1 MGDIVGCDVSKGWV
15 DVHIV
20 DSTRGHHMR
29 VANEHVAI
37 RKWAQGLAEGSR
49 IGMEATGQMHVLL
62 ADTLHA
68 SGHTVFVINARWIHS
83 YRVSRGVR
91 GKTDRTDAEVIA
103 HYVGAHERDLHPYV
117 PPSPAQRELRSLLLQ
132 RRHVVKLKTA
142 AAQSLGACAKAVLRE
157 FKALLSR
164 IDARVTEIIRNE
176 PSWKDLARR
185 LQTEPGVGPVI
196 AAHLVDVLSRFPFQS
211 SDALVAHTGL
221 DPRPNQSGQ
230 KIGRRRL
237 THHGDSSLRS
247 MLYLAA
253 MAACRKQPWKNLYEL
268 HRAKGLP
275 STAAYVVVARK
286 LARIA
291 FTLFKTGQSY
301 DPTRLKGA

>member
-1 MGDIVGCDVSKGWV
+1 MGNLIGCDVSKGWI
-15 DVHIV
+15 DVHIE

-29 VANEHVAI
+29 VANERAAI
-37 RKWAQGLAEGSR
+37 KRWAQGLPRGSR
-49 IGMEATGQMHVLL
+49 IGMEATGQMHELL

-68 SGHTVFVINARWIHS
+68 AGHTVFVINARWIHS

-91 GKTDRTDAEVIA
+91 GKTDRTDAGVIA
-103 HYVGAHERDLHPYV
+103 RYVGAHERDLHRYV
-117 PPSPAQRELRSLLLQ
+117 PPSPAQRELRSLLLR

-142 AAQSLGACAKAVLRE
+142 AAQSLGASAKALLRE

-164 IDARVTEIIRNE
+164 IDARVVEIIRSE
-176 PSWKDLARR
+176 PSWKDLAHR
-185 LQTEPGVGPVI
+185 LKTEPGVGPVI
-196 AAHLVDVLSRFPFQS
+196 AAHLVEVLSRFPFRS

-237 THHGDSSLRS
+237 THHGDAGLRS

-253 MAACRKQPWKNLYEL
+253 MAACRKQPWKSLYEL

-275 STAAYVVVARK
+275 STAAYVVIARK

-301 DPTRLKGA
+301 DPTKLKMA

>member
-1 MGDIVGCDVSKGWV
+1 METLVGCDVSKRWI
-15 DVHIV
+15 DVHTV
-20 DSTRGHHMR
+20 DRAREQHVRIANER
-29 VANEHVAI
+29 VAI
-37 RKWAQGLAEGSR
+37 KRWAQGLPEGSR
-49 IGMEATGQMHVLL
+49 IGMEATGQMHELL

-68 SGHTVFVINARWIHS
+68 AGHTVFVINARWIHS

-103 HYVGAHERDLHPYV
+103 RYVAAHERDLHRYV
-117 PPSPAQRELRSLLLQ
+117 SPTPAQRELRSLLLQ

-142 AAQSLGACAKAVLRE
+142 AAQSLGASAKSVLRE

-164 IDARVTEIIRNE
+164 IDARVVAIIRSE
-176 PSWKDLARR
+176 PSWKDLAHR

-196 AAHLVDVLSRFPFQS
+196 AAHLVEVLSRFRFQN

-237 THHGDSSLRS
+237 THHGDAGLRS
-247 MLYLAA
+247 MLYLGA
-253 MAACRKQPWKNLYEL
+253 MAACRKQPWKTLYEL

-291 FTLFKTGQSY
+291 FTLFKSGQSY
-301 DPTRLKGA
+301 DPTRLRIA